1 MGASERIRF
10 DFEARPETPTDEPG
24 SVFSDVWVSIKLNNE
39 LYFSGNISRPIFGP
53 TAINLM
59 LSESGVYEVG
69 ARFQKDGAT
78 IVASKFEYEVLPAT
92 DTAPS
97 NKHYVYLAIALAG
110 LLIGFFVN
118 QAIGFFL
125 AKNKI

>member
-1 MGASERIRF
+1 
-10 DFEARPETPTDEPG
+10 
-24 SVFSDVWVSIKLNNE
+24 
-39 LYFSGNISRPIFGP
+39 
-53 TAINLM
+53 M